1 MGEDSHNKYNKALM
15 SKIQTEKKKEKKYK
29 QKSYKAIRQTIQKNV
44 GETVAAPYPGT
55 SDEGEGAL
63 SIENF
68 KMVIRPAASQSSFYH
83 HHAQQ
88 S

>member
-1 MGEDSHNKYNKALM
+1 M
-15 SKIQTEKKKEKKYK
+15 
-29 QKSYKAIRQTIQKNV
+29 
-44 GETVAAPYPGT
+44 GETVGAPHPGT